1 MSFEP
6 APATAA
12 DVQVPAKAKEGT
24 LVNAARPPSHN
35 RRRRFKNMP
44 LPAHAILIACSVFA
58 VFPLVFMVFTS
69 LKPFDEI
76 YTFPPGLLPSSPT
89 VDQYTQLLTT
99 TDFLWLIGN
108 SLLVCLSATAIS
120 TVLAALAGYALARSR
135 FRGRILVLR
144 STLIAYIFPPV
155 LIVVPLF
162 TIFSSVGL
170 TNSYS
175 ALVAAYVMITFPYA
189 VWMLT
194 AYFAKI
200 PKAIEEAASIDGC
213 SPYRTFISIAV
224 PLVGPGIAAVTI
236 FSFITTWSEF
246 LLSFVIVGGGD
257 KRTVSVGLQQFLSGD
272 EAQWGLLMAGSTLA
286 LAPVLILFVLGQR
299 QIIGGL
305 TSGAVKD

>member
-1 MSFEP
+1 MSASPIPDTGAAPHAPTTETPVAHPLRP
-6 APATAA
+6 A
-12 DVQVPAKAKEGT
+12 V
-24 LVNAARPPSHN
+24 
-35 RRRRFKNMP
+35 RRKRSWWRN
-44 LPAHAILIACSVFA
+44 LPWFAHVILIACSIFA

-69 LKPFDEI
+69 LKPFNEI
-76 YTFPPGLLPSSPT
+76 YTFPPRLLPSSPT
-89 VDQYTQLLTT
+89 LGQYEQLLTT

-108 SLLVCLSATAIS
+108 SLMVCLTATAIS
-120 TVLAALAGYALARSR
+120 TVLAALSGYALARSR
-135 FRGRILVLR
+135 FRGRILLLR
-144 STLIAYIFPPV
+144 STLVAYIFPPV

-162 TIFSSVGL
+162 TIFSSAGL

-175 ALVAAYVMITFPYA
+175 ALIAAYVMLTFPYA

-200 PKAIEEAASIDGC
+200 PKAIEEAATIDGC
-213 SPYRTFISIAV
+213 SPYRIFGSIAV
-224 PLVGPGIAAVTI
+224 PLVGPGLAAVTI